1 MTTYNP
7 PELWAAYSS
16 PLSAKNLTKAEEK
29 LAAVENMKGNFG
41 SSTELLNACSKA
53 VRSLTMF
60 IILKQHQS
68 VRFQYIM
75 KIIVKIIVYCDDILL
90 K

>member
-16 PLSAKNLTKAEEK
+16 PVSAENLTKAEEK

-41 SSTELLNACSKA
+41 SSTGLNTCSKA
-53 VRSLTMF
+53 ARSLTMF
-60 IILKQHQS
+60 IHLKQHQGA
-68 VRFQYIM
+68 RFQFIM
-75 KIIVKIIVYCDDILL
+75 KISVKIMVFCDDTL
-90 K
+90 

>member
-16 PLSAKNLTKAEEK
+16 PVSAKNLTKAEEK

-53 VRSLTMF
+53 GRSLTMF
-60 IILKQHQS
+60 INLKQHQG
-68 VRFQYIM
+68 VRFWFIT
-75 KIIVKIIVYCDDILL
+75 KISVKIMVYCDVTL
-90 K
+90 